1 MEHVKCST
9 LYILAYDMGH
19 ITLRHFHYAGNFM
32 KMIKWARS
40 IILYVTYMNDDNHIK
55 WTISYGP

>member
-1 MEHVKCST
+1 
-9 LYILAYDMGH
+9 MGH
-19 ITLRHFHYAGNFM
+19 ITLRHFHHVGNFL

-40 IILYVTYMNDDNHIK
+40 IILYVRYMYDNNHIK